1 MTPDE
6 IRRVADPTERLDEA
20 IGFLA
25 RGTGALAE
33 VRTIRDDAIADLL
46 VAGNTQRQVAVMAG
60 VSPGHVA
67 HVATARKLRIVKKV
81 ERP

>member
-6 IRRVADPTERLDEA
+6 IRQVADPTDRLKEA
-20 IGFLA
+20 TGFLD

-33 VRTIRDDAIADLL
+33 VRAIRDDAIIDLL
-46 VAGNTQRQVAVMAG
+46 VAGNSQRQVAAMAG

-67 HVATARKLRIVKKV
+67 HVATARKLRITKKV